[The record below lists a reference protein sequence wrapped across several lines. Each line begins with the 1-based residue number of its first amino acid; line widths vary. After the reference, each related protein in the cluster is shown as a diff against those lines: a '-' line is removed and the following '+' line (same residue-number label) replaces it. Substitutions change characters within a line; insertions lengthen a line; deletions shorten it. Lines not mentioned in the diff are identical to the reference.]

1 MKKWDYDRRAMRQ
14 MYQALLPGLQRAAQQ
29 CGYALAVHGSMA
41 RDLDLIAL
49 PWVATAED
57 PAELA
62 FRLAVSCHGL
72 LVGQTFDTPNRRL
85 FHINM
90 PWRESENRNYIELSV
105 TPNTTDLRV
114 KTAHENTSRTR

>member
-1 MKKWDYDRRAMRQ
+1 MIAPWYAILYTKLERIAWRYG
-14 MYQALLPGLQRAAQQ
+14 YCLAL
-29 CGYALAVHGSMA
+29 HGSMA